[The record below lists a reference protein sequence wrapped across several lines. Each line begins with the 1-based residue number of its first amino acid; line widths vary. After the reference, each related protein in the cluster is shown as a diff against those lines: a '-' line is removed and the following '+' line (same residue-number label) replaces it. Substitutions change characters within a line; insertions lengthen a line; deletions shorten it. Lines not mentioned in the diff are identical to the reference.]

1 MLVFDA
7 KMLKIMSIM
16 KIMQS
21 GTPEFVQYIT
31 RGIQKIS
38 LTFGILP

>member
-7 KMLKIMSIM
+7 KMSKIMSIK

-21 GTPEFVQYIT
+21 GTPEYVQYINN
-31 RGIQKIS
+31 
-38 LTFGILP
+38 

>member
-1 MLVFDA
+1 MLFLIYAKFIFDA

-21 GTPEFVQYIT
+21 GTPE
-31 RGIQKIS
+31 
-38 LTFGILP
+38 

>member
-21 GTPEFVQYIT
+21 GTPEYVQYINN
-31 RGIQKIS
+31 
-38 LTFGILP
+38 